1 MLVGR
6 VMGAVASSTKK
17 TELTGM
23 KLLMVKEIAV
33 ATLKDKSDLWI
44 GIDTVGAGE
53 GDIVMLVRG
62 SSSRCLP
69 GYKDTPADCT
79 VGAIFDTIDIH
90 GERIY
95 EKFVKEIDRKEQ

>member
-1 MLVGR
+1 MRKDKDMKAVVQR
-6 VMGAVASSTKK
+6 VKHASVSIDGTVRG
-17 TELTGM
+17 EIDGG
-23 KLLMVKEIAV
+23 LMV
-33 ATLKDKSDLWI
+33 LF
-44 GIDTVGAGE
+44 GAGE

-79 VGAIFDTIDIH
+79 VVAIFDTIDIH
-90 GERIY
+90 GKRIY